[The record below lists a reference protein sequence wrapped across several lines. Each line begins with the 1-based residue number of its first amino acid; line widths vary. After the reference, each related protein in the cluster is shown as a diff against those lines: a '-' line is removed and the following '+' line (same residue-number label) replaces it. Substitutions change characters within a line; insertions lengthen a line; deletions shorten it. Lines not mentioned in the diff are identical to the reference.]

1 MNRLSAWDML
11 RPASFPTEQ
20 VMTINTGS
28 VITDAVPD
36 HPLLNGR
43 QEIGR
48 GENTI
53 VLDGD
58 VINGQEHVFKVL
70 SSPTDYAYYTAPD
83 RPIGRHFPVV
93 YADHGTAGRSSRG
106 FPFHIVEVEKLYPL
120 PGAGDAAEL
129 ATKISSSY
137 FDACLIWR
145 NLAQDMGRIALHH
158 LVVTP
163 LGWTH
168 AVRESLKALEIFSG
182 EYGALPD
189 LMKADNLMMRKD
201 GTLVFSDPV
210 FME

>member
-1 MNRLSAWDML
+1 MANNCGEIISD
-11 RPASFPTEQ
+11 P
-20 VMTINTGS
+20 
-28 VITDAVPD
+28 VPD

-43 QEIGR
+43 PEIGR

-58 VINGQEHVFKVL
+58 VVDGQARVFKVL

-83 RPIGRHFPVV
+83 RPTGRHFPLVF
-93 YADHGTAGRSSRG
+93 ADHGTVGRSSRG

-120 PGAGDAAEL
+120 PAAGDAAEL
-129 ATKISSSY
+129 ATKISTSY
-137 FDACLIWR
+137 FDACMMWR

-163 LGWTH
+163 MGWTDT
-168 AVRESLKALEIFSG
+168 VQESLKALESFSG
-182 EYGALPD
+182 EYDALPD
-189 LMKADNLMMRKD
+189 LIKADNLMMRKD

>member
-1 MNRLSAWDML
+1 MDSNSG
-11 RPASFPTEQ
+11 
-20 VMTINTGS
+20 I
-28 VITDAVPD
+28 ITDPVPE

-58 VINGQEHVFKVL
+58 VVDGQEHVYKVL
-70 SSPTDYAYYTAPD
+70 SSPTDYAYYTAED
-83 RPIGRHFPVV
+83 RPTGPHFPIV
-93 YADHGTAGRSSRG
+93 YADHGAVGRSSRG
-106 FPFHIVEVEKLYPL
+106 FPFYIVEVEKLYPL
-120 PGAGDAAEL
+120 PGGGDAAEI
-129 ATKISSSY
+129 ATKISTSY
-137 FDACLIWR
+137 FDACVMWR

-163 LGWTH
+163 MGWTDT
-168 AVRESLKALEIFSG
+168 VQQSLKALEDFSS

-189 LMKADNLMMRKD
+189 LIKADNLMMRKD

>member
-1 MNRLSAWDML
+1 MEANCG
-11 RPASFPTEQ
+11 
-20 VMTINTGS
+20 TI
-28 VITDAVPD
+28 IADPVPD

-53 VLDGD
+53 VVDGD
-58 VINGQEHVFKVL
+58 VVDGQETSLQGALFCQ
-70 SSPTDYAYYTAPD
+70 PTMPTT
-83 RPIGRHFPVV
+83 RPPTGPTGHHFPIV
-93 YADHGTAGRSSRG
+93 YADHGTVGRSSRG

-120 PGAGDAAEL
+120 PGGGDAADV
-129 ATKISSSY
+129 ATKISTSY
-137 FDACLIWR
+137 FDACLMWR

-163 LGWTH
+163 MGWTDT
-168 AVRESLKALEIFSG
+168 VQDSLKALEEFSS

-189 LMKADNLMMRKD
+189 LIKADNLMMRKD

>member
-1 MNRLSAWDML
+1 MDSA
-11 RPASFPTEQ
+11 
-20 VMTINTGS
+20 I
-28 VITDAVPD
+28 ITDPVPD

-43 QEIGR
+43 KEIGR

-53 VLDGD
+53 VLEGD
-58 VINGQEHVFKVL
+58 VVDGQEHVYKVL
-70 SSPTDYAYYTAPD
+70 SSPTDYAYYTAED
-83 RPIGRHFPVV
+83 RPTGPHFPVV

-106 FPFHIVEVEKLYPL
+106 FPFYIVEVERLYPL
-120 PGAGDAAEL
+120 PGGGDAADI
-129 ATKISSSY
+129 ATKISTSY
-137 FDACLIWR
+137 FDACLMWR

-163 LGWTH
+163 MGWTDT
-168 AVRESLKALEIFSG
+168 VQQSLKALEDFSS

-189 LMKADNLMMRKD
+189 LIKSDNLMMRKD

>member
-1 MNRLSAWDML
+1 MANNCGEIISD
-11 RPASFPTEQ
+11 P
-20 VMTINTGS
+20 
-28 VITDAVPD
+28 VPD

-43 QEIGR
+43 QEVGR

-58 VINGQEHVFKVL
+58 VVDGQERVFKLL

-83 RPIGRHFPVV
+83 RPTGRHFPIVF
-93 YADHGTAGRSSRG
+93 ADHGTVGRASRG

-120 PGAGDAAEL
+120 PAAGDAADL
-129 ATKISSSY
+129 ATKISTSY
-137 FDACLIWR
+137 FDACMMWR

-163 LGWTH
+163 MGWTDT
-168 AVRESLKALEIFSG
+168 VQDSLKALESFSSD
-182 EYGALPD
+182 YDALPD
-189 LMKADNLMMRKD
+189 LIKADNLMMRKD

>member
-1 MNRLSAWDML
+1 MA
-11 RPASFPTEQ
+11 
-20 VMTINTGS
+20 INCGE
-28 VITDAVPD
+28 IIADPVPD
-36 HPLLNGR
+36 HPLLAGR
-43 QEIGR
+43 VEIGR

-58 VINGQEHVFKVL
+58 VVDGQARVFKVL

-83 RPIGRHFPVV
+83 RPTGRHFPVV
-93 YADHGTAGRSSRG
+93 YADHGTVGRSSRG

-120 PGAGDAAEL
+120 PGAGDASEL
-129 ATKISSSY
+129 AGKISSSY
-137 FDACLIWR
+137 FDACLTWR
-145 NLAQDMGRIALHH
+145 NLARDMGRIALHH

-163 LGWTH
+163 MGWSD
-168 AVRESLKALEIFSG
+168 AVQQSLKALEGFSD

-189 LMKADNLMMRKD
+189 LIKADNLMMRKD

>member
-1 MNRLSAWDML
+1 MDAC
-11 RPASFPTEQ
+11 TELLP
-20 VMTINTGS
+20 
-28 VITDAVPD
+28 DPVPD
-36 HPLLNGR
+36 HPLLRGR

-58 VINGQEHVFKVL
+58 TIDGTERVYKVL

-83 RPIGRHFPVV
+83 RPVGTHFPIV
-93 YADHGTAGRSSRG
+93 YADHGTVGRSSRG

-120 PGAGDAAEL
+120 PGSGDATDL
-129 ATKISSSY
+129 ATKISNSY
-137 FDACLIWR
+137 FEACLMWR

-158 LVVTP
+158 LAVTP
-163 LGWTH
+163 MGWNQ
-168 AVRESLKALEIFSG
+168 AQQEALAALEVFAE

-189 LMKADNLMMRKD
+189 LIKADNLMMRKD

>member
-1 MNRLSAWDML
+1 M
-11 RPASFPTEQ
+11 
-20 VMTINTGS
+20 VINCGEIIS
-28 VITDAVPD
+28 DPVPD
-36 HPLLNGR
+36 HPLLAGR
-43 QEIGR
+43 KEIGR

-58 VINGQEHVFKVL
+58 VVDGQERVFKVL

-83 RPIGRHFPVV
+83 RPTGRHFPVV

-120 PGAGDAAEL
+120 PGTGDASEL
-129 ATKISSSY
+129 ASKISTSY
-137 FDACLIWR
+137 FDACLMWR
-145 NLAQDMGRIALHH
+145 NLAHDMGRIALHH

-163 LGWTH
+163 MGWSD
-168 AVRESLKALEIFSG
+168 AVQKSLKALEGFSS
-182 EYGALPD
+182 EYDALPD
-189 LMKADNLMMRKD
+189 LIKADNLMMRKD

>member
-1 MNRLSAWDML
+1 MESNCGELLPD
-11 RPASFPTEQ
+11 P
-20 VMTINTGS
+20 
-28 VITDAVPD
+28 VPD
-36 HPLLNGR
+36 HPLLAGR
-43 QEIGR
+43 HEIGR

-58 VINGQEHVFKVL
+58 VIDGQERVFKVL

-83 RPIGRHFPVV
+83 RPTGAHFPVV
-93 YADHGTAGRSSRG
+93 YADHGIAGRSSRG
-106 FPFHIVEVEKLYPL
+106 FPFHIVEIEKLYPL
-120 PGAGDAAEL
+120 RGTGDAAEV
-129 ATKISSSY
+129 ATKLSASY
-137 FDACLIWR
+137 FDACLMWR

-163 LGWTH
+163 MGWSDT
-168 AVRESLKALEIFSG
+168 VQQSLKALEGFSD

-189 LMKADNLMMRKD
+189 LIKADNLMMRKD